1 MSVALGIQ
9 HVKRMR
15 LVVLSSVASLSLFM
29 FLHVTAGKTM
39 VSFVR
44 SLSRERHDFRK
55 KKKKFVEHKIYVQFV
70 VQLLAGTFLIL
81 RRIQRD
87 VIINVQVSVCVYS
100 TCLVIFHLFC
110 IFSKYF

>member
-55 KKKKFVEHKIYVQFV
+55 KKKS
-70 VQLLAGTFLIL
+70 LLNIKYMFNLL
-81 RRIQRD
+81 
-87 VIINVQVSVCVYS
+87 YS
-100 TCLVIFHLFC
+100 FWQERSSF
-110 IFSKYF
+110 